1 MDQDLLGKKK
11 LEERERNMGRRKQGG
26 NKGREKNPPFV
37 YFFTDSL
44 SHVTYDTLVYQED
57 IELCLCA
64 GPEVDTGYV
73 LGKKLNTLLSLV
85 EEINK

>member
-44 SHVTYDTLVYQED
+44 SHVTYDTLVYQEH

-64 GPEVDTGYV
+64 GPEVDAGYV